1 MISAPCIM
9 GTRTLF
15 HINILKSGCKPCYG
29 KRLLGQV
36 SPARFSPDRSVRD
49 ISVLPI
55 QSQINSV
62 LDISVPKQFSPR
74 HISPTT
80 IQSQTIQSQDTS
92 VPEFSVQKFSVPD
105 SSVPKQFS
113 PNQISPN
120 TTQSK
125 KFQS

>member
-1 MISAPCIM
+1 MFTVTFTGIYLGRELSHKKGPN
-9 GTRTLF
+9 T
-15 HINILKSGCKPCYG
+15 CYLL
-29 KRLLGQV
+29 LLGQV